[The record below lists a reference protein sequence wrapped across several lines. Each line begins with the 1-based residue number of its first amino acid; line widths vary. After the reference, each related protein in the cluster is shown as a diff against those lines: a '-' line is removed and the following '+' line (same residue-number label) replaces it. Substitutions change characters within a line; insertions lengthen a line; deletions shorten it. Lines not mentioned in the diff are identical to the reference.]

1 MPMRGG
7 RRSILDDFNIDI
19 AYEKPS
25 LATKAKLGI
34 PSIIMIIFVFAMSG
48 IGSLLQINFEF
59 KTVAIASVIGT
70 TALRMAVYFCTR
82 WVGASSRYQ
91 KDENS
96 EEVDR
101 ARTAFAEAM
110 TGVDI
115 ADFERWAVE
124 ENRKEKERVYRD
136 MCYAE
141 ILCWERKIGERKSRP
156 VIRKKDKKFI
166 AKAEKKIE
174 EIRARATDEFIAE
187 NIPYIKVRFDRI
199 NIVEFMTRG
208 HTVHARQ
215 KYKYDA
221 AHEISR
227 DVSKSLP
234 MFVMSSLAGS
244 LIAVSSIVGTI
255 NIASVLYD
263 LMFATINFSN
273 GWAFVGAKNTEKH
286 ISVFNNKRTV
296 VLKYKKTLAH

>member
-1 MPMRGG
+1 M
-7 RRSILDDFNIDI
+7 DEFNIDI
-19 AYEKPS
+19 EMEKPS
-25 LATKAKLGI
+25 LAQKAKLGI

-59 KTVAIASVIGT
+59 KTLAVASVLGT

-91 KDENS
+91 RDESS
-96 EEVDR
+96 EEVAR
-101 ARTAFAEAM
+101 ARNAFADAM
-110 TGVDI
+110 QGVDI

-136 MCYAE
+136 MCCAS
-141 ILCWERKIGERKSRP
+141 ILELERKIGERKSRS
-156 VIRKKDKKFI
+156 VLRKRDKRFI
-166 AKAEKKIE
+166 EKIEKKIE
-174 EIRARATDEFIAE
+174 EIRSRSTDEFITE
-187 NIPYIKVRFDRI
+187 NIPYIKVKYDRI

-227 DVSKSLP
+227 DVSKSIP
-234 MFVMSSLAGS
+234 MFVLSSLAGS
-244 LIAVSSIVGTI
+244 LIAVSSMVGTI

-263 LMFATINFSN
+263 LTFATINFSN
-273 GWAFVGAKNTEKH
+273 GWAFIGAKNTEKH

-296 VLKYKKTLAH
+296 VLKYKKSIAH

>member
-1 MPMRGG
+1 
-7 RRSILDDFNIDI
+7 LDDFNIDI
-19 AYEKPS
+19 TYEKPS

-34 PSIIMIIFVFAMSG
+34 PSILMIIFVFAMSG

-59 KTVAIASVIGT
+59 KTVAIVSLAGT
-70 TALRMAVYFCTR
+70 TAMRMAVHFCTR
-82 WVGASSRYQ
+82 WVGASARYQ
-91 KDENS
+91 RDENS
-96 EEVDR
+96 KDVER
-101 ARTAFAEAM
+101 ARDAFAESM

-124 ENRKEKERVYRD
+124 ENRKEKDRVYRD

-141 ILCWERKIGERKSRP
+141 ILSLERKIGERKSRT

-174 EIRARATDEFIAE
+174 EIRARSTDEFIAE
-187 NIPYIKVRFDRI
+187 NIPYIKVVFDRI
-199 NIVEFMTRG
+199 NVVDFMTRG
-208 HTVHARQ
+208 HTVHARR

-221 AHEISR
+221 SHEISR
-227 DVSKSLP
+227 DVLKSLP
-234 MFVMSSLAGS
+234 MFFLTSIAGA
-244 LIAVSSIVGTI
+244 LLGVSTMGGTI

-263 LMFATINFSN
+263 LMTATINFSN

-296 VLKYKKTLAH
+296 VLKYKKSIAH

>member
-19 AYEKPS
+19 AYDKPS

-82 WVGASSRYQ
+82 WVGASARYQ
-91 KDENS
+91 RDENS

-141 ILCWERKIGERKSRP
+141 ILSWERKIGERKSRP

-199 NIVEFMTRG
+199 NTVEFMTRG